1 MINKVKESIEKS
13 IKHLEIEYSKLQLG
27 RANPIMIEWIMI
39 EQYGSMQ
46 ALQNLSSISNLDAQT
61 LIIKPWDKTIIHSIA
76 KSISD
81 SNLWLNPQNMAD
93 SILIKVPALTEER
106 RKELVKV
113 AKSMSEDAKVG
124 IRNARADAMKDIK
137 NSEDSKEI
145 SEDQRKDLEN
155 DLQKIID
162 DANSNIENHFK
173 HKEID
178 IMKI

>member
-1 MINKVKESIEKS
+1 
-13 IKHLEIEYSKLQLG
+13 
-27 RANPIMIEWIMI
+27 
-39 EQYGSMQ
+39 
-46 ALQNLSSISNLDAQT
+46 
-61 LIIKPWDKTIIHSIA
+61 
-76 KSISD
+76 
-81 SNLWLNPQNMAD
+81 MAD